1 MVVKSSYK
9 HACFYGILSF
19 FCLTVI
25 PVGSGKLSQWWVV
38 LVVLVIVVFLSVIGN
53 RACISISGGDRNG
66 SNGSGVLICGS
77 LID

>member
-38 LVVLVIVVFLSVIGN
+38 LVVVVIVVFLSVNKVIELVSVAVVVAGMV
-53 RACISISGGDRNG
+53 AMA
-66 SNGSGVLICGS
+66 VLF
-77 LID
+77 